1 MKDENAGRAMTSFA
15 GLKAKACLVGSRVPR
30 LSGTRYS
37 PKGTKR
43 KWRYAS
49 SKTRLKCATY
59 RVFFCRNVTATMR
72 DLIQGQTIQVG
83 KARQFSRSSKQTSFA
98 AVLGSDVIYAALH

>member
-59 RVFFCRNVTATMR
+59 RTDLSVMGVRVGVANFF
-72 DLIQGQTIQVG
+72 LGQSIG
-83 KARQFSRSSKQTSFA
+83 I
-98 AVLGSDVIYAALH
+98 D